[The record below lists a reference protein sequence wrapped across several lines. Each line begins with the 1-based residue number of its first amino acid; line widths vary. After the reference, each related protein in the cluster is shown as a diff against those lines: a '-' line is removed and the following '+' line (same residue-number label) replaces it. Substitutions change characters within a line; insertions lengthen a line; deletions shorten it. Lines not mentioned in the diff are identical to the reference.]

1 MVSGV
6 DEVGQLPLS
15 PADRDFRD
23 DVRTW
28 LDEHLTGD
36 FVGTADRGGPDDDD
50 NWELRRAWE
59 RELGAGNWLGLS
71 WPLEYGG
78 RGATM
83 TQEIIFAMECARA
96 QTPPRAAFHGET
108 LMAPT
113 ALTHGTAEQ
122 KQRLLP
128 PMARGEVVWCQGYSE
143 PGAGSDLAAINTR
156 AERHGDQWV
165 VNGQKIWTT
174 FAQHASWIFAIV
186 RTEPGTSRHAGL
198 SYMLIPLDQPG
209 VTVVP
214 IRTMLGDSGFNEVFF
229 DNAQTSV
236 DNVLGAEGDGWNA
249 AMTTLGHER
258 ATSVLNYQF
267 SFVREMDQLRAV
279 AARRGAASD
288 PVLRHRLV
296 DSYIGLQ
303 IMAHNNMRTLS
314 VALRDGR
321 FGPEASIGK
330 YYWSRWHQQ
339 YTELA
344 MDVLGPDALLG
355 TEWGSGPDEDSQD
368 CEAIRRSFIRA
379 RAETIYAGT
388 SEVQKNIISERVL
401 GLPREPKVGL

>member
-1 MVSGV
+1 MSSSL
-6 DEVGQLPLS
+6 DSFATLPLS
-15 PADRDFRD
+15 DADREFRD
-23 DVRTW
+23 EVRTW

-36 FVGTADRGGPDDDD
+36 YLGVADRGGPDDDD

-59 RELGAGNWLGLS
+59 RELGSGHWLGLS
-71 WPLEYGG
+71 WPEEYGG
-78 RGATM
+78 RAASM

-96 QTPPRAAFHGET
+96 QAPPRAAFHGES

-113 ALTHGTAEQ
+113 ALTHGTDEQ

-128 PMARGEVVWCQGYSE
+128 PMSRSEIVWCQGYSE
-143 PGAGSDLAAINTR
+143 PGAGSDLAAITTR
-156 AERHGDQWV
+156 AERDGDEWV
-165 VNGQKIWTT
+165 ITGQKIWTT
-174 FAQHASWIFAIV
+174 FAQHADWIFAIV
-186 RTEPGTSRHAGL
+186 RTEPGSTRHAGL

-209 VTVVP
+209 VQVVP

-229 DNAQTSV
+229 DGARTSV
-236 DNVLGAEGDGWNA
+236 TNVLGAEGGGWAA

-267 SFVREMDQLRAV
+267 SFVREMGELRELARRRRAV
-279 AARRGAASD
+279 ED
-288 PVLRHRLV
+288 PIIRHRLV

-303 IMAHNNMRTLS
+303 IMAYNNLRSLS
-314 VALRDGR
+314 AALRDGE

-339 YTELA
+339 FTEIA
-344 MDVLGPDALLG
+344 MDVLGQEALLSAD
-355 TEWGSGPDEDSQD
+355 WHSGPDSASESM
-368 CEAIRRSFIRA
+368 RRAYVRA

-388 SEVQKNIISERVL
+388 SEIQKNIISERVL
-401 GLPREPKVGL
+401 GMPREPKAGS

>member
-1 MVSGV
+1 MPASL
-6 DEVGQLPLS
+6 DSIASLPLS

-23 DVRTW
+23 EVRTW
-28 LDEHLTGD
+28 LDEHLVGE

-59 RELGAGNWLGLS
+59 RELAAGNWLGLS
-71 WPLEYGG
+71 WPTRYGG
-78 RGATM
+78 RAATM

-96 QTPPRAAFHGET
+96 AAPPRAAFHGET

-113 ALTHGTAEQ
+113 ALAHGTEEQ

-128 PMARGEVVWCQGYSE
+128 PMAASEVVWCQGYSE
-143 PGAGSDLAAINTR
+143 PGAGSDLANISTKAVRDGN
-156 AERHGDQWV
+156 EWV
-165 VNGQKIWTT
+165 ISGQKIWTT
-174 FAQHASWIFAIV
+174 FAQYADWIFAIV
-186 RTEPGTSRHAGL
+186 RTEPGSSRHTGL
-198 SYMLIPLDQPG
+198 SYLLIPLDQPG
-209 VTVVP
+209 VDVVP

-229 DNAQTSV
+229 DEARTSV

-267 SFVREMDQLRAV
+267 SFGREMKQLRAL
-279 AARRGAASD
+279 AAQRGALED
-288 PVLRHRLV
+288 PILRHQLV
-296 DSYIGLQ
+296 DSLIGLE
-303 IMAHNNMRTLS
+303 IMAYNNMRTLS
-314 VALRDGR
+314 AALRDGK

-330 YYWSRWHQQ
+330 YYWSRWHKEF
-339 YTELA
+339 TEIA

-355 TEWGSGPDEDSQD
+355 TDWTSGPDADS
-368 CEAIRRSFIRA
+368 AAVRRGFIRA

-388 SEVQKNIISERVL
+388 SEIQKNIISERVL
-401 GLPREPKVGL
+401 GLPREPKVTR

>member
-1 MVSGV
+1 MVSDV
-6 DEVGQLPLS
+6 DEVGQIALS
-15 PADRDFRD
+15 RADRDFRD
-23 DVRTW
+23 EVRTW
-28 LDEHLTGD
+28 LGEHLKGD

-59 RELGAGNWLGLS
+59 HELGAGNWLGLS
-71 WPLEYGG
+71 WPREYGG

-113 ALTHGTAEQ
+113 ALTHGTEAQ

-156 AERHGDQWV
+156 AERDGDRWV

-186 RTEPGTSRHAGL
+186 RTQPGTSRHAGL

-229 DNAQTSV
+229 DDAHTSV

-279 AARRGAASD
+279 AARRGAADD

-314 VALRDGR
+314 AALRDGR

-339 YTELA
+339 FTELA

-355 TEWGSGPDEDSQD
+355 TEWGSGPEPDGQD
-368 CEAIRRSFIRA
+368 HEAIRRSFIRA

-388 SEVQKNIISERVL
+388 SEVQRNIISERVL
-401 GLPREPKVGL
+401 GLPREPKVGA